1 MLLVKSP
8 LRISLV
14 GGGTDFPDY
23 FKNKGGAVISAS
35 INKFVY
41 IALNKRS
48 EKEIRI
54 SYSKTE
60 IVTELERIEHD
71 LIREV
76 LKRYLIQSNL
86 EIVTIADLP
95 SRGTGLGSSSALCV
109 SILAALNVLKN
120 GHFDSKR
127 IASEACEIEINV
139 LGKPIGMQD
148 QYASAIGGFN
158 RINFSSDGQV
168 VVKSLNI
175 GKDNLSRISSW
186 FKLLP
191 VSVRMNSTSS
201 LLQTIQ
207 TIKNQDKNGI
217 MDKTLNLVDELEIGL
232 KSFSVSVISDIINE
246 GWNLKK
252 QFGESISNSYID
264 DLVRLLK
271 KEGMLAAKI
280 VGAGSGG
287 YLLLFAQP
295 EWYSSRC
302 PSDLSGK
309 LIDLKLG
316 VPGTALVYSD

>member
-8 LRISLV
+8 LRVSLV

-35 INKFVY
+35 IDKFVY
-41 IALNKRS
+41 VAVNKRS

-71 LIREV
+71 LIREA
-76 LKRYLIQSNL
+76 LKKYLIKSNL

-120 GHFDSKR
+120 GHFDSGK
-127 IASEACEIEINV
+127 IASEACEIEINI

-158 RINFSSDGQV
+158 RINFSTDGQV
-168 VVKSLNI
+168 TVKSLKLE
-175 GKDNLSRISSW
+175 KDNLTHISSW

-191 VSVRMNSTSS
+191 VSVRKNSTSS

-217 MDKTLNLVDELEIGL
+217 MDKTLYLVDELEFGL
-232 KSFSVSVISDIINE
+232 KSFSIPVISDAINE

-264 DLVRLLK
+264 DLVALLK
-271 KEGMLAAKI
+271 KGGMLAAKI

-287 YLLLFAQP
+287 YLLIFAEP
-295 EWYSSRC
+295 EWFSKRC
-302 PSDLSGK
+302 PNDLSGK
-309 LIDLKLG
+309 MIDLKLG
-316 VPGTALVYSD
+316 VPGTSLVYSD

>member
-8 LRISLV
+8 LRVSLV

-35 INKFVY
+35 IDKFVY
-41 IALNKRS
+41 VAVNKRS

-71 LIREV
+71 LIREA
-76 LKRYLIQSNL
+76 LKKYLIKSNL

-120 GHFDSKR
+120 GHFDSGK
-127 IASEACEIEINV
+127 IASEACEIEINI

-158 RINFSSDGQV
+158 RINFSTDGQV
-168 VVKSLNI
+168 TVKSLKLE
-175 GKDNLSRISSW
+175 KDNLTHISSW

-191 VSVRMNSTSS
+191 VSVRKNSTSS

-217 MDKTLNLVDELEIGL
+217 MDKTLYLVDELEFGL
-232 KSFSVSVISDIINE
+232 KSFSIPVISDAINE

-264 DLVRLLK
+264 DLVALLK
-271 KEGMLAAKI
+271 KGGMLAAKI

-287 YLLLFAQP
+287 YLLIFAEP
-295 EWYSSRC
+295 EWFSMRC
-302 PSDLSGK
+302 PNDLSGK
-309 LIDLKLG
+309 MIDLKLG
-316 VPGTALVYSD
+316 VPGTSLVYSD

>member
-127 IASEACEIEINV
+127 IASEACDIEINV

-168 VVKSLNI
+168 IVKSLNI

-207 TIKNQDKNGI
+207 TIKSQDKNGI

>member
-8 LRISLV
+8 LRVSLV

-23 FKNKGGAVISAS
+23 FKNKGGAVISAA
-35 INKFVY
+35 IDKFVY
-41 IALNKRS
+41 IAVNKRS

-54 SYSKTE
+54 SYSQTE
-60 IVTELERIEHD
+60 IVTELEKIEHD
-71 LIREV
+71 IIREV
-76 LKRYLIQSNL
+76 LKRYRIQSNL

-148 QYASAIGGFN
+148 QFASAIGGFN

-168 VVKSLNI
+168 LVKSLNI

-207 TIKNQDKNGI
+207 TIKKQDKNGI

-264 DLVRLLK
+264 ELVSLLK